1 MHVAKLALIGLILNG
16 LECFGLQNDQLY
28 PAQNVVFA
36 MVFAAKFEPDPFHG
50 KLPDF

>member
-1 MHVAKLALIGLILNG
+1 MPQIACGKIGFDWI
-16 LECFGLQNDQLY
+16 FGLQNDQLY